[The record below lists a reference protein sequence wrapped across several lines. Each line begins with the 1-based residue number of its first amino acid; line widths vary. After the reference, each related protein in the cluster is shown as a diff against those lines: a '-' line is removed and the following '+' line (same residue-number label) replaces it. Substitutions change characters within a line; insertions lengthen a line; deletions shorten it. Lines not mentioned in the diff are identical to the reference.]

1 MQDAT
6 AIAELLRAQKISF
19 EELLTEIEEK
29 SNQLQ
34 PKLNAWTYLDLQGAK
49 KYYRKNQD
57 KLMRT
62 TFAGLPIAL
71 KALGQSKKGW
81 PSTAGS
87 VLLAENKA
95 KLTDHFVQGIERL
108 GFVPIGQ
115 SNVPEYGFK
124 NITDSKLYGNC
135 LNPFDTTRFA
145 GGSSGGAAA
154 LVASGILPI
163 ATASDGGGSI
173 RIPASFCGLI
183 GLKPTRGS
191 MPVGPGNWRS
201 WQGASISFALT
212 KSIRDTEN
220 VFYNLRTSQ
229 PEAPYQAPKREWM
242 HYEKAARYPLRI
254 AYSLSNNVS
263 ETPPEVR
270 DEVLRAVTFLQ
281 EQGFD
286 VIEVPYPADMITL
299 MQQYYRMNAADTAA
313 MFQEMAQMFK
323 RSFQPED
330 MEAMTWAM
338 YQFGLDLKASD
349 YVLSLQ
355 YWDSLSAKMEQLFRE
370 YDLFLTPTT
379 AQVAPRID
387 TQFYSTKT
395 GEKLLFAHEL
405 TPVEKE
411 QLVYDMFSKSLS
423 ITPYT
428 QLANLTGQ
436 PAISLPTGKVDEL
449 PIGIQFMSS
458 KGRED
463 LLLMIGELFEKAGF
477 FIFN

>member
-6 AIAELLRAQKISF
+6 EMAELLRTQKISF
-19 EELLTEIEEK
+19 EELVTEIEAK
-29 SNQLQ
+29 SNHLHS
-34 PKLNAWTYLDLQGAK
+34 KLNAWTYLDLSGAK

-57 KLMRT
+57 ILSRT
-62 TFAGLPIAL
+62 VFSGVPIAL

-87 VLLAENKA
+87 KFLVENKA
-95 KLTDHFVQGIERL
+95 KVTDYFVQGIENL

-124 NITDSKLYGNC
+124 NITDSQLYGNC
-135 LNPFDTTRFA
+135 LNPFDETRFA
-145 GGSSGGAAA
+145 GGSSGGSAA
-154 LVASGILPI
+154 LVSSGILPI

-201 WQGASISFALT
+201 WQGASIAFVLT
-212 KSIRDTEN
+212 KSIRDTET
-220 VFYNLRTSQ
+220 VFYHLRTSQ
-229 PEAPYQAPKREWM
+229 LEAPYQAPKCEWI
-242 HYEKAARYPLRI
+242 HDEKAVRYPLRI
-254 AYSLSNNVS
+254 AYSLNNEVS
-263 ETPPEVR
+263 DLDDRVRFETLKIV
-270 DEVLRAVTFLQ
+270 DFLKK
-281 EQGFD
+281 EGFD
-286 VIEVPYPADMITL
+286 VEEIPYPANMITL

-313 MFQEMAQMFK
+313 MFQEMQTKLK
-323 RSFQPED
+323 RPLTNQNMED
-330 MEAMTWAM
+330 MTWAM

-355 YWDSLSAKMEQLFRE
+355 YWDEVTVKTECIFKE
-370 YDLFLTPTT
+370 YDLFLTPCT
-379 AQVAPRID
+379 AQVAPSVD
-387 TQFYSTKT
+387 TQFYTPKIA
-395 GEKLLFAHEL
+395 ENLKYAHEL
-405 TPVEKE
+405 TSKEKE
-411 QLVYDMFSKSLS
+411 KLVNEMFAKSLS

-436 PAISLPTGKVDEL
+436 PAISLPTGRVNNL
-449 PIGIQFMSS
+449 PVGVQFMAS

-463 LLLMIGELFEKAGF
+463 LLLMMGYLLEQANLFTIE
-477 FIFN
+477 